1 MIWQSEKVSVVLV
14 PSMFNLDSFENTLVN
29 KILKL
34 PIEGAAYQDG
44 VDEPWI
50 VDKDYDDV
58 DDFGRVWKISKK

>member
-1 MIWQSEKVSVVLV
+1 MV

-34 PIEGAAYQDG
+34 PLEGASYQEG

-50 VDKDYDDV
+50 VDREYENV
-58 DDFGRVWKISKK
+58 DDFGRVWKISKR

>member
-1 MIWQSEKVSVVLV
+1 MV

-34 PIEGAAYQDG
+34 PLQGAAYQEG
-44 VDEPWI
+44 IDEPWI
-50 VDKDYDDV
+50 VDKEYEDV

>member
-1 MIWQSEKVSVVLV
+1 MV

-34 PIEGAAYQDG
+34 PLVGAAYQEG
-44 VDEPWI
+44 IDEPWI
-50 VDKDYDDV
+50 VDKEYEDF

>member
-1 MIWQSEKVSVVLV
+1 MV

-34 PIEGAAYQDG
+34 PLEGAAYQEG
-44 VDEPWI
+44 IDEPWI
-50 VDKDYDDV
+50 VDKEYEDV

>member
-1 MIWQSEKVSVVLV
+1 MV

-34 PIEGAAYQDG
+34 PLEGAAYQEG

-50 VDKDYDDV
+50 VDREYENV

>member
-1 MIWQSEKVSVVLV
+1 MV

-34 PIEGAAYQDG
+34 PLEGAAYQEG
-44 VDEPWI
+44 IDEPWI
-50 VDKDYDDV
+50 VDKEYEDI

>member
-1 MIWQSEKVSVVLV
+1 MI

-34 PIEGAAYQDG
+34 PLDGAAYQEG

-50 VDKDYDDV
+50 VDKEYEDV

>member
-1 MIWQSEKVSVVLV
+1 MV

-34 PIEGAAYQDG
+34 PLEGAAYQEG

-50 VDKDYDDV
+50 VDREYENV
-58 DDFGRVWKISKK
+58 DDFGRVWKISKR